1 MVDNFTRVYSSVAG
15 ASPAHPLTNVGG
27 MMKEHKL
34 EYIEK
39 WTIQDWGRPILLCVF
54 ILPIGLAALSRRYG
68 KLRVWH

>member
-1 MVDNFTRVYSSVAG
+1 
-15 ASPAHPLTNVGG
+15 
-27 MMKEHKL
+27 MKEHKL

-39 WTIQDWGRPILLCVF
+39 WTKQDWGRTILLCVF